1 MTFFI
6 ALEIFLIT
14 AAGCF
19 VALCAFY
26 IFITMEDR
34 QISIKD
40 FYKNVELSYF
50 SLIFERAKH
59 LRASGMTDDEIVERV
74 RFEYDNKIFRF
85 LQYEVTKDDYLKAL
99 QYVSLIVHD
108 NSKIE
113 PLKNYVICPDFGKK
127 KFFDM
132 KKALADD
139 GNINLAKNAL
149 KNLLKDESMDNVNS
163 VMAWFPELFIN
174 PVLNPIHPERDDS
187 KSHLISAIYYAI
199 TTPNDGYEPIFK
211 ENVKLELFGEWMKAL
226 ELISPKALTIA
237 HANISRYRH
246 KVVDLPEWKDWKQAI
261 WKRINDLKPN
271 K

>member
-1 MTFFI
+1 MTFLI
-6 ALEIFLIT
+6 ALELFLIT

-19 VALCAFY
+19 VAMCAFD
-26 IFITMEDR
+26 IFNTMDYR
-34 QISIKD
+34 QISARD
-40 FYKNVELSYF
+40 YYKNVELSYF
-50 SLIFERAKH
+50 SLIFERAKQ
-59 LRASGMTDDEIVERV
+59 LRSSGMTDDEIVERI
-74 RFEYDNKIFRF
+74 RYEYDNKILRF
-85 LQYEVTKDDYLKAL
+85 LQFKVTKKKYLDAL
-99 QYVSLIVHD
+99 KYVDEIVH
-108 NSKIE
+108 NSSKLE
-113 PLKNYVICPDFGKK
+113 PLKQYVICSDFGKK
-127 KFFDM
+127 KYLDM
-132 KKALADD
+132 KIALADD
-139 GNINLAKNAL
+139 VNINLAKNAL
-149 KNLLKDESMDNVNS
+149 KKLLIDESMDNVNS

-187 KSHLISAIYYAI
+187 KSHLISATYYAI
-199 TTPNDGYEPIFK
+199 STPNDGYEPIFK